1 MLINS
6 HKFLKLWGSL
16 AKVVILNR
24 KMTKIGKKKLALF
37 LLVML
42 LPMVHEYIY
51 KSDILGMHV
60 NTVIEYK
67 NASFFKHIFPCKF
80 TQESNSFKRKIK
92 TMTSTFHD

>member
-16 AKVVILNR
+16 AKVVILNH

-60 NTVIEYK
+60 NTIIEYK
-67 NASFFKHIFPCKF
+67 NPSFFKHIFPCKF